1 MLKRNGKLAIRRT
14 NPMAPSQ
21 KTDKINLRGAVSL
34 STIRLIKKIENV
46 KTLFAGRKNNY
57 FRSIHSMESVKIEIS
72 IWRFGEISIM
82 AYSEHAIKAHCRV
95 GVAYDV
101 QSA

>member
-1 MLKRNGKLAIRRT
+1 
-14 NPMAPSQ
+14 
-21 KTDKINLRGAVSL
+21 
-34 STIRLIKKIENV
+34 
-46 KTLFAGRKNNY
+46 
-57 FRSIHSMESVKIEIS
+57 MESVKIEIS